1 MTDRAHAPKPNRKDV
16 FRARSKYERVGNKP
30 IAKNVKVLRDCY
42 NEVTELAKGLLGRN
56 EKSEAFRQGEALELI
71 EKVGEKY
78 FTGCNKKSLLNDV
91 KIGIQMAMI
100 MQAYK
105 RCGVGSIA
113 AFYYLLGEYNF
124 EALAKLGTKTLPKT
138 VVESG
143 LTNITYA
150 EQINI
155 RPFSEPTQQHAD
167 VDDMLGGIEVIETD
181 ATSNTV
187 IETQPLPQP
196 ENFSPEQKII
206 VDTPVNNSE
215 LTKDDG

>member
-1 MTDRAHAPKPNRKDV
+1 MSSLPNRKDV
-16 FRARSKYERVGNKP
+16 FRARSRYERSGARP
-30 IAKNVKVLRDCY
+30 EAKNVKILRDCY
-42 NEVTELAKGLLGRN
+42 NEVTALAKGLLGKGRGDAR
-56 EKSEAFRQGEALELI
+56 EQGEALYLI

-78 FTGCNKKSLLNDV
+78 FAGTSKRSLLNDV
-91 KIGIQMAMI
+91 KVGIQMAMI

-155 RPFSEPTQQHAD
+155 RPFSEPAPQQQQPQQPQQSPQQQTVTLEPD
-167 VDDMLGGIEVIETD
+167 FDDFMGGIEVID
-181 ATSNTV
+181 
-187 IETQPLPQP
+187 
-196 ENFSPEQKII
+196 
-206 VDTPVNNSE
+206 NSE
-215 LTKDDG
+215 RSEVVVAENSESSDKTA